1 MKFMP
6 LILGTGGFTLA
17 RVNLENVPHFTQS
30 GPPDVVFKPYE
41 KSGMPA
47 TTKRAEAP
55 AVYDRTKKLV
65 EPQEAEPIHL
75 EQLVGYKNIPF
86 SEKENGFVVVA

>member
-1 MKFMP
+1 
-6 LILGTGGFTLA
+6 
-17 RVNLENVPHFTQS
+17 
-30 GPPDVVFKPYE
+30 
-41 KSGMPA
+41 MPA